1 MFIYIQIVFP
11 IFLDFTECEM
21 TKSSPL
27 KITLF
32 LEEDKSLKVTS
43 EPKVE
48 QQTGWFSLFLFFVS
62 Y

>member
-1 MFIYIQIVFP
+1 MYIKIMFLNCF
-11 IFLDFTECEM
+11 FLDFTDCKM

-32 LEEDKSLKVTS
+32 LEEEKSLKVVS
-43 EPKVE
+43 DPKIE
-48 QQTGWFSLFLFFVS
+48 QQTGWFSIFIS

>member
-1 MFIYIQIVFP
+1 MVFP
-11 IFLDFTECEM
+11 KFFLGFTGSEM

-32 LEEDKSLKVTS
+32 LEEEKSLKVTS
-43 EPKVE
+43 DPKVE
-48 QQTGWFSLFLFFVS
+48 QLTGWFLLFSFFFS

>member
-1 MFIYIQIVFP
+1 MVFP
-11 IFLDFTECEM
+11 KIFLGFTECEM

-32 LEEDKSLKVTS
+32 LEEEKSLKVTS
-43 EPKVE
+43 DPKVE
-48 QQTGWFSLFLFFVS
+48 QLTGWFSLFSFLVS